1 MQFLPAFVGITLL
14 ILVLFEYFA
23 LRALGIKSIVA
34 VGLTLLTAIF
44 LGFVFWLQFLLPLM

>member
-1 MQFLPAFVGITLL
+1 MLLPAFVGITLL